1 MTSHD
6 GGDWNGC
13 PNCGGTRG
21 TAGDTIERIA
31 RAIHAVRA
39 ALIFAWD
46 DETESVRDLFRGYA
60 RAAVAAMPNPGPQR
74 AVDGVSG
81 GGGTDDTSGHGDE
94 ALRVNCGNCGSP
106 YPGDH
111 VFADDGVYCPTH
123 TAAGTTSVIHQGFL
137 WKCHTCA
144 ARSGGTR

>member
-1 MTSHD
+1 VTSHD

-21 TAGDTIERIA
+21 TTGDTIERIA

-74 AVDGVSG
+74 AVDGGSG
-81 GGGTDDTSGHGDE
+81 GGGIDGTSDE
-94 ALRVNCGNCGSP
+94 ASEVYSVTEIRAAFANHASKDDWGVPAFYDSGLIAALRGE
-106 YPGDH
+106 Y
-111 VFADDGVYCPTH
+111 DDP
-123 TAAGTTSVIHQGFL
+123 A
-137 WKCHTCA
+137 A